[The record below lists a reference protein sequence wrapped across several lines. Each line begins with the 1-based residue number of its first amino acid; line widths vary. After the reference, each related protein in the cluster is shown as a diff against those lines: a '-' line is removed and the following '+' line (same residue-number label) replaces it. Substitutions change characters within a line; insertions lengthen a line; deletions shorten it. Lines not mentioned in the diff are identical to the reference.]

1 MSESVNMKAHD
12 FKSRKAA
19 EKKKLVKCVNKINET
34 IE

>member
-12 FKSRKAA
+12 FKSRKA